1 VVPVQLPR
9 PERLLILA
17 VLRRR
22 IRPLSLGCT
31 ASIVHQACEALVPL
45 AIGLAIDHAVDN
57 RPVIDSV
64 ITVGVVLVLFT
75 VLATGGGSA
84 FWILTG
90 AAQREAHHLRVRAIG
105 RVMTDPQAGSGR
117 TAGELMSILTS
128 DTAAIAEI
136 LRALANA
143 VSGVAGLV
151 VTAVVLLRIDLALG
165 LGLVLVVP
173 ALMVVIDRIGPWL
186 EAKVQAQ
193 QQAGGLAAAFAA
205 EVVQALRPLRGFG
218 GLGEASRRYRG
229 VSRRS
234 LDTALEAASA
244 KAVVT
249 GVGLV
254 ATGGVVIG
262 TAAAA
267 GEMAFSG
274 RISVGEFVTVVAM
287 ASFVAE
293 PVLRIASAVQQIAVS
308 RASAARV
315 APLLT
320 ADEPAPGELRTFL
333 RDKGGASARVG
344 PLRLRDVT
352 VGPVVGLDFE
362 LGAGEMLGIVTTDPS
377 AADAVTSLLAGLRP
391 AESGQVT
398 IGELALDA
406 PAVRRQLLVEPHA
419 AHLLGGTLA
428 EVMDTGRNTGLVEAA
443 LVATQVDGVQTELQ
457 DGGSNLSGGQR
468 QRVALARALAADP
481 PVLVLRDPLTA
492 VDAVTEADVAAHLHV
507 LRHERGLST
516 VVISTSPPLLAAC
529 ERVLFLDGL
538 EPAVSGTHAELI
550 AARPGY
556 AAAVLR

>member
-1 VVPVQLPR
+1 VPAPR

-17 VLRRR
+17 LLRRR
-22 IRPLSLGCT
+22 IRPLSAGCA

-45 AIGLAIDHAVDN
+45 AIGLAIDHAVDH

-64 ITVGVVLVLFT
+64 ITVALVLVLFT

-90 AAQREAHHLRVRAIG
+90 AAQREAHYLRVRAIEQI
-105 RVMTDPQAGSGR
+105 MTDPLTGRDR

-136 LRALANA
+136 IRALANA
-143 VSGVAGLV
+143 VSGLAGLA
-151 VTAVVLLRIDLALG
+151 VTAIVLLRIDRALG

-173 ALMVVIDRIGPWL
+173 VLMVFIDRIGPWL
-186 EAKVQAQ
+186 ERKVHAQ

-218 GLGEASRRYRG
+218 GLGEASRRYRE

-254 ATGGVVIG
+254 ATGGVVSG

-267 GEMAFSG
+267 GQMAFSG
-274 RISVGEFVTVVAM
+274 RITVGEFVTVVAM

-293 PVLRIASAVQQIAVS
+293 PVLRIAAAVQQIAVS
-308 RASAARV
+308 RASAGRV
-315 APLLT
+315 APLL
-320 ADEPAPGELRTFL
+320 APAGLTTSSIDPHPDTPL
-333 RDKGGASARVG
+333 G
-344 PLRLRDVT
+344 PLRLRSVSL
-352 VGPVVGLDFE
+352 GPVTGLDFE
-362 LGAGEMLGIVTTDPS
+362 LSPGEMLGIVTTDPS
-377 AADAVTSLLAGLRP
+377 AADAVGSLLAGQRV
-391 AESGQVT
+391 ADSGQVSLGDLA
-398 IGELALDA
+398 IGTLD
-406 PAVRRQLLVEPHA
+406 PHRVRRELLVEPHA
-419 AHLLGGTLA
+419 VHLLGATVA
-428 EVMDTGRNTGLVEAA
+428 EVMDTGRGTADAGRALAA
-443 LVATQVDGVQTELQ
+443 VQVADVPADLL

-492 VDAVTEADVAAHLHV
+492 VDAVTEAEVAAHLHA
-507 LRHERGLST
+507 LRRESGRST
-516 VVISTSPPLLAAC
+516 VVISTSPALLATC
-529 ERVLFLDGL
+529 ERVLFLDGV
-538 EPAVSGTHAELI
+538 EPALSGTHAELI
-550 AARPGY
+550 RRPGY